1 MNGLNQL
8 ILTKKFTTMTEIMT
22 DINLSIEIDNE
33 LLLEEVNDNS
43 YNFEDED

>member
-1 MNGLNQL
+1 
-8 ILTKKFTTMTEIMT
+8 MTEIMT